1 MAQAKSTGPRPHS
14 KAGGETQHVR
24 VHPIGGYVL
33 AEGDLEIN
41 AGRPVTTIEVRNTG
55 DRPVQVGSHFHFF
68 EVNRMLEFD
77 RDAAFG
83 KRLDIPATTA
93 VRFEP
98 GDLKT
103 VDLVP
108 FGGKQRVYGFNG
120 LVDGWTGTGPE
131 PGYNPD
137 RLLAA
142 ARARARG
149 FKDAPAASASDGSR
163 RGKKARS

>member
-1 MAQAKSTGPRPHS
+1 M
-14 KAGGETQHVR
+14 R
-24 VHPIGGYVL
+24 VHPIGDYVL
-33 AEGDLEIN
+33 AAGDLELN

-98 GDLKT
+98 GDKKT

-120 LVDGWTGTGPE
+120 LVEGWTGMGPE

-137 RLLAA
+137 RMLAMA
-142 ARARARG
+142 GAGARG
-149 FKDAPAASASDGSR
+149 FKDRPAAGGKKPGGRQAGGGRQAAGTGSSR
-163 RGKKARS
+163 RGKKAGS